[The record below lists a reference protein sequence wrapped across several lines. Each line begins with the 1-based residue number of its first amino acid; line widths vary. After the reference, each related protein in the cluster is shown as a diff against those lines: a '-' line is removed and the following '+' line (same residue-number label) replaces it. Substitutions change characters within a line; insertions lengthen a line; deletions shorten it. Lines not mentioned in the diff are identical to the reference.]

1 PKLNPYNV
9 GHGSFVY
16 GTLPVLLA
24 HWTGKLVGKTG
35 YDGAFLV
42 GRVLSAIF
50 DLVSVWLVYRIAR
63 RLAGRRTALGAAAFL
78 AGSPMAIQL
87 SHFWTVDTFLA
98 TFSTA
103 ALLGAG
109 RLAQGR
115 RGAATLALAAVATGL
130 AVSCKVTGLALLGP
144 VGLGLLIG
152 SLPPPGPRRPG
163 AWARSAAAVG
173 GAGLVILVVSA
184 AVGRVAFPSAFASG
198 NSFSFRP
205 DPRWLNDLTSLN
217 SLVKSVSAFP
227 PNFHTAGRTFA
238 FPRRNLVI
246 WGA

>member
-35 YDGAFLV
+35 DHGAFLV

-63 RLAGRRTALGAAAFL
+63 RLAGRRTALAAAAFL

-115 RGAATLALAAVATGL
+115 RDAATLAPARAAT
-130 AVSCKVTGLALLGP
+130 S
-144 VGLGLLIG
+144 
-152 SLPPPGPRRPG
+152 
-163 AWARSAAAVG
+163 
-173 GAGLVILVVSA
+173 
-184 AVGRVAFPSAFASG
+184 GRVGEKRGGGRRVGS
-198 NSFSFRP
+198 RH
-205 DPRWLNDLTSLN
+205 PRGFGGRGARGVSVRVRFGQFV
-217 SLVKSVSAFP
+217 LV
-227 PNFHTAGRTFA
+227 
-238 FPRRNLVI
+238 
-246 WGA
+246 